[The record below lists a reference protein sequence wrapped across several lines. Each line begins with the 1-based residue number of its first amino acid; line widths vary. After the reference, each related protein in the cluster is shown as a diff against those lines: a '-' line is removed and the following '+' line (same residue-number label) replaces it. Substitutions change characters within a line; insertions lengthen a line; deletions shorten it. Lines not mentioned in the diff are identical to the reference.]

1 VVRLGAQGV
10 TGGEEWL
17 GTVVLGVGDD
27 DGEEWLGTVVLEMT
41 SGQGGVV
48 LQMMVGE
55 VGRQSAWTGSRRMG
69 GGRGVA
75 K

>member
-1 VVRLGAQGV
+1 
-10 TGGEEWL
+10 
-17 GTVVLGVGDD
+17 
-27 DGEEWLGTVVLEMT
+27 MT

-75 K
+75 KLAQLAKRWKMKVGESLDDDHDDMSRTMY